1 MTNRLFWWKN
11 CAASTTS
18 RQSRGSITWRSY
30 FVLVFVSSLLFPGCS
45 DHSLPG
51 GQASSSDGSLE
62 AGSKATRSDQAA
74 GLPKSF
80 DTRESIAEEA
90 EASEPN
96 QLVSHPVG
104 NDRLKTLFKDWAQPD
119 VAVVIT
125 GRQHGYIEPCGC
137 TGLTNQLGGLARRHS
152 LIQSLEARGW
162 PLARLDIGD
171 QVRRFSAQAEL
182 KYQSTVGGLQEMNYS
197 SVGFGP
203 DDLQLADLVS
213 VLVNAKDEDQGKNLF
228 VCANVDYLGFND
240 KFHILEVNGH
250 RIGVT
255 SVLGDQQLQQFSS
268 DLATTRPARDG
279 LREVIPILKEQKC
292 EFYILLAHAGYEA
305 SLALA
310 KEFNQFDIV
319 VTAGGADIP
328 RQQPLRI
335 GRTTFIEVGAKG
347 MYVGVVGLFGRE
359 RSAVRYQRISLDSR
373 WPDSQVMLDRLS
385 AYQDQLEVLGL
396 SGLGLTAVLHPSER
410 RFVGSEFCA
419 DCHTIATARWKETP
433 HSHALG
439 SLVDPKERSETP
451 RHFDPECISCHVT
464 GWEPQRHIPYVSGYV
479 GLDESPLLHDVGC
492 ESCHGPGSAHVAA
505 ENGEE
510 QVNEAELIQR
520 QKQMRLPL
528 AKAESRCIMCHDLD
542 NSPDFD
548 FNEYWKDVVHKG
560 KN

>member
-51 GQASSSDGSLE
+51 GQVSSSDGSLE
-62 AGSKATRSDQAA
+62 AGSKATRFDQAA
-74 GLPKSF
+74 GLSKSF

-90 EASEPN
+90 EAPEPN

-104 NDRLKTLFKDWAQPD
+104 NDRLKTLFKDWAEPD

-137 TGLTNQLGGLARRHS
+137 TGLANQLGGLARRHS
-152 LIQSLEARGW
+152 LIQSIEARGW

-182 KYQSTVGGLQEMNYS
+182 KYQSTVGSLQEMNYS

-292 EFYILLAHAGYEA
+292 EFYILLAHAGHAA

-310 KEFNQFDIV
+310 QEFNQFDIV

-328 RQQPLRI
+328 RQQPIRI

-359 RSAVRYQRISLDSR
+359 RSAVRYQRIPLDSR

-396 SGLGLTAVLHPSER
+396 SGLGLSAVPHPSGR

-419 DCHTIATARWKETP
+419 ECHTIATARWKETP

-479 GLDESPLLHDVGC
+479 GLDESSLFHDVGC

-510 QVNEAELIQR
+510 QVDEVELIQR

-548 FNEYWKDVVHKG
+548 FNEYWEDVVHKG
-560 KN
+560 KD